1 MALGT
6 ATIVGQRMKSH
17 SHALDVVDISFLGDD
32 SYPTGGTAE
41 FQAYVRA
48 ALPEKREVTVLAVL
62 PGGLNGGNTP
72 IYDAANDKLLMVV
85 AATGVE
91 VANEVDL
98 SSVTML
104 LKVLCY

>member
-6 ATIVGQRMKSH
+6 GTLVGQPMKSH
-17 SHALDVVDISFLGDD
+17 SHALDVVDLSFPGDGA
-32 SYPTGGTAE
+32 YPTGGTAA

-48 ALPEKREVTVLAVL
+48 LLPEQREVTVLAVL
-62 PGGLNGGNTP
+62 PGGLNGGYTP

-91 VANEVDL
+91 VADTTNL
-98 SSVTML
+98 SGTTML